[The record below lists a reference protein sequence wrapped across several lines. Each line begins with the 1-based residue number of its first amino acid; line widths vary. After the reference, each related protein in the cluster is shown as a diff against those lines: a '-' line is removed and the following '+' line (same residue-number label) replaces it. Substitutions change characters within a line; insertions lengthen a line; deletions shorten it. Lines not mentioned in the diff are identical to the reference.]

1 MSEMKKNFQIELITT
16 TQTLPHIKFL
26 FFFLVA
32 VVLLTKPYST
42 HEALVFMHTLYS
54 ILQSKISPNGNTTTR
69 WRCPRE
75 MERVSGCFGVSGDQ
89 VGTVFWLMVEL
100 WICIKTAR
108 LTTLLPTF
116 LCPDHNVRE
125 LPITV
130 LGFHI
135 HCRNGQFWLSLVL
148 VFGCLKTLLPPYRKV
163 VVPQSNL
170 TVNRISKATRKIPG
184 FFHCLMN
191 IYKCMQ
197 TF

>member
-1 MSEMKKNFQIELITT
+1 
-16 TQTLPHIKFL
+16 
-26 FFFLVA
+26 
-32 VVLLTKPYST
+32 
-42 HEALVFMHTLYS
+42 MHTLYS

-89 VGTVFWLMVEL
+89 VGTVFWLVVEL
-100 WICIKTAR
+100 RICIKTAR

-184 FFHCLMN
+184 FFSLLNEYIQMYANYLRKFWRGSLLLQPNKTILKILPSCNNVALP
-191 IYKCMQ
+191 YF
-197 TF
+197 TFGYLPGV